1 MRRIVV
7 DLSLCDAHGDC
18 VLAAP
23 DVFDLGE
30 DDDQVVVLDPEP
42 GDEQWERVERAVRA
56 CPASAI
62 RIEG

>member
-1 MRRIVV
+1 MRRLVV
-7 DLSLCDAHGDC
+7 DLNLCDAHGDC

-30 DDDQVVVLDPEP
+30 DDDQVVVLDAEP
-42 GDEQWERVERAVRA
+42 GVEQWERVERAARA
-56 CPASAI
+56 CPVSAI